1 MLGTEP
7 PEVLSYGCGVGRMP
21 EYLQDVR
28 AVGTAGRSAG
38 RWLGGVGDV
47 GLALCRLELMAAAVV
62 GVGVGERRE
71 WGVGEGMGVRAFV
84 PEWHLARARERELE
98 RER

>member
-7 PEVLSYGCGVGRMP
+7 PEALTYGCGVGRLP
-21 EYLQDVR
+21 EHLQDVR

-62 GVGVGERRE
+62 VAGERRE
-71 WGVGEGMGVRAFV
+71 WVVGEGMGVRAFV